1 MRALRQAAAW
11 RAGFPAQ
18 SKIAEASCAECPG
31 SITKPASVSWSR
43 RAASESVGLPVR
55 LGAGARVGTVTAA
68 TEFTEPGRGHRRG
81 GCGGQGGILMIF
93 LWQLMV
99 NYGEFQVDLFGDY
112 LDRQTDGRT
121 DISLFGAALMV

>member
-1 MRALRQAAAW
+1 
-11 RAGFPAQ
+11 
-18 SKIAEASCAECPG
+18 
-31 SITKPASVSWSR
+31 
-43 RAASESVGLPVR
+43 
-55 LGAGARVGTVTAA
+55 
-68 TEFTEPGRGHRRG
+68 
-81 GCGGQGGILMIF
+81 MIF